1 MAMITSETIKDKIN
15 QREIIADVI
24 MTAEKIGN
32 LDNPAVVRSISIKGR
47 RGSIPLMGSVAV
59 IEDVG
64 ELETSGYE
72 SAEFTNFEFDMK
84 KDRVKL
90 AISDE
95 AQIDDNVRN
104 PFELQKQ
111 AAAQALASSFDKQIA
126 NSITQSP
133 QTISDITI
141 GTTNV
146 FSSIAS
152 AIGKMVPY
160 KITAMCMPSE
170 TFFQIIGSIELRG
183 ANCVQNANGTI
194 SIPAF
199 PNIPVVISDNIP
211 INADAEGRIV
221 FVSNEVPAAI
231 KVTGAVKTRV
241 FEDNHAGATI
251 FQSDIFHCI
260 KSNVKQNASSQNMGV
275 VSADVQW

>member
-1 MAMITSETIKDKIN
+1 MAIINSETIKDKIN
-15 QREIIADVI
+15 QREIIGDVI

-32 LDNPAVVRSISIKGR
+32 LDNPAVVRSVAIKGR
-47 RGSIPLMGSVAV
+47 RGSIPMMGSVSV

-72 SAEFTNFEFDMK
+72 SAEFSNFEFDMK
-84 KDRVKL
+84 KDRIKL

-95 AQIDDNVRN
+95 AEIDDNVRN

-126 NSITQSP
+126 TAITTTP

-146 FSSIAS
+146 FSAIAS
-152 AIGKMVPY
+152 AIGKMTPY
-160 KITAMCMPSE
+160 KITAMCMPTE
-170 TFFQIIGSIELRG
+170 TFFQVIGAIELRG
-183 ANCVQNANGTI
+183 SLSVQNADGTI

-211 INADAEGRIV
+211 LNANAEGRII

-231 KVTGAVKTRV
+231 KVTGAIKTRV
-241 FEDNHAGATI
+241 FEDNHAGATV
-251 FQSDIFHCI
+251 FQSDVFHCI
-260 KSNVKQNASSQNMGV
+260 KANVKQNSNSQNMGV
-275 VSADVQW
+275 VSANVQW